1 MSMYAKFH
9 LHPFMIAE
17 NIFDFFSFVKLS
29 DLDKS
34 QMKDGGLLNKHF
46 CKKELKYPPIRQQK
60 LSIPTFPIISLWE
73 VKVAIAT
80 KVLVQLEQT
89 SSPKGN
95 DHSPESQQVIKIFCI
110 I

>member
-17 NIFDFFSFVKLS
+17 KIFDFFSFVKLS

-46 CKKELKYPPIRQQK
+46 CKKRIE
-60 LSIPTFPIISLWE
+60 ISPN
-73 VKVAIAT
+73 
-80 KVLVQLEQT
+80 QT
-89 SSPKGN
+89 A
-95 DHSPESQQVIKIFCI
+95 KIVNSHFSNYKSMGS
-110 I
+110 